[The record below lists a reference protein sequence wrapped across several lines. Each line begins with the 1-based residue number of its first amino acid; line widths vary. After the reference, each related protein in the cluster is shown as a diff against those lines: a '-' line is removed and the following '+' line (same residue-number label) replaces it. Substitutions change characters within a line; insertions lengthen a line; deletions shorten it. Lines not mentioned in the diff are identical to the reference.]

1 MNRVLSLFF
10 SLYHFFTPWLNVGRI
25 IGLLPM
31 VYAAWWKRSIYVSM
45 AVHVLG
51 NAIPM
56 LLMLAVLLGAG
67 PS

>member
-1 MNRVLSLFF
+1 VD
-10 SLYHFFTPWLNVGRI
+10 RI

-31 VYAAWWKRSIYVSM
+31 VYAAWWKKSIYVSM

-56 LLMLAVLLGAG
+56 LFLLAGLLGTG
-67 PS
+67 PG